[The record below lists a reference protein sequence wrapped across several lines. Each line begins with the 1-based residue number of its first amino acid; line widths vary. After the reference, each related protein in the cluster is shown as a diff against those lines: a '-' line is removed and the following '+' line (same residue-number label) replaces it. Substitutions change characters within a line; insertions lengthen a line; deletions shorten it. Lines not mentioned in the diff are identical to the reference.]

1 MNEAVGTGPIAKT
14 HTADLTAEEASE
26 KAGKRGRHA
35 ILRQMGVDVWLLR
48 HAADDASPALSGP
61 DKPVVAGERDLPTV
75 QADSV
80 GAVLKAPTGTGSDL
94 PLEETTSTLVRPAG
108 RPVAAFSVFCLSKG
122 PVLMLVE
129 LGPSKAARRFAL
141 DVLAAS
147 SGIYG
152 GDTAQ
157 LAFEWPQPGV
167 DNNPETLKKALG
179 AFVSK
184 QLSDHAPSRVLI
196 SQEVSARLEQI
207 PDGCIELP
215 PLSEL
220 MVDGE
225 GKRALWAKL
234 EGR

>member
-1 MNEAVGTGPIAKT
+1 MADSKAELEAENA
-14 HTADLTAEEASE
+14 
-26 KAGKRGRHA
+26 RHA

-48 HAADDASPALSGP
+48 RRADEALPGLSAPGGQ
-61 DKPVVAGERDLPTV
+61 VVAGAREQPTV
-75 QADSV
+75 QTDSV
-80 GAVLKAPTGTGSDL
+80 KAALKATAVGKGRGL
-94 PLEETTSTLVRPAG
+94 PPAETTSTPVRSAG
-108 RPVAAFSVFCLSKG
+108 RPVAPFSVFCLSKG

-167 DNNPETLKKALG
+167 DNNPQTLKKALG
-179 AFVSK
+179 AFVAK
-184 QLSDHAPSRVLI
+184 QLSDQAPSRVLI
-196 SQEVSARLEQI
+196 GQEVSARLEQI
-207 PDGCIELP
+207 PDGSIELA
-215 PLSEL
+215 PLAEL

-225 GKRALWAKL
+225 RKRALWAEL

>member
-1 MNEAVGTGPIAKT
+1 
-14 HTADLTAEEASE
+14 
-26 KAGKRGRHA
+26 
-35 ILRQMGVDVWLLR
+35 MGVDVWLLR
-48 HAADDASPALSGP
+48 RAAHEASPDLSVP
-61 DKPVVAGERDLPTV
+61 DNQVAPGERGLSAAP
-75 QADSV
+75 ADSV
-80 GAVLKAPTGTGSDL
+80 RAASRTPAGKGSDL
-94 PLEETTSTLVRPAG
+94 APVEPASAPARSAG
-108 RPVAAFSVFCLSKG
+108 RPVAPFSVFCLSKG

-152 GDTAQ
+152 GETAQ

-167 DNNPETLKKALG
+167 DNNPRTLKKALG

-184 QLSDHAPSRVLI
+184 QLSDQAPSRVLI
-196 SQEVSARLEQI
+196 DQEVSARLEQI
-207 PDGCIELP
+207 PDGSIELA
-215 PLSEL
+215 PLAEL

-225 GKRALWAKL
+225 RKRALWAKL